1 MVQTACTHAHTHTQA
16 CIHPQEPLPRL
27 TVQDGGTVWQAD
39 GAPASS
45 LEKVGVGCLG
55 GTEPGQEQ
63 RPQTHAHTAC
73 PSSWHLW
80 GGVCLSRSQSLS
92 LSSSLCTDVSGAAA
106 SVRNGVRKGGGEG
119 ASPGRWEPQCHAPRL
134 PNSAGGRE
142 REGGA
147 TADGPR
153 AWALLPHPLPS
164 PPRPREME
172 RAQGW
177 GRLRDTRRGRERER
191 QSDGERE
198 IQERSGG
205 GGRGAAQRRETA

>member
-1 MVQTACTHAHTHTQA
+1 M
-16 CIHPQEPLPRL
+16 
-27 TVQDGGTVWQAD
+27 
-39 GAPASS
+39 
-45 LEKVGVGCLG
+45 G

-106 SVRNGVRKGGGEG
+106 SIRNGVRKGGGEG

-177 GRLRDTRRGRERER
+177 GRLRDTRRGREIER

-205 GGRGAAQRRETA
+205 GGGEQPREGKQPGTETGEMQREDGRPETVSPRQTGARHRERLTEARAGGGRPS

>member
-1 MVQTACTHAHTHTQA
+1 M
-16 CIHPQEPLPRL
+16 
-27 TVQDGGTVWQAD
+27 
-39 GAPASS
+39 
-45 LEKVGVGCLG
+45 G

-177 GRLRDTRRGRERER
+177 GRLRDTRRGREIER

-198 IQERSGG
+198 RQERSGG
-205 GGRGAAQRRETA
+205 GGRGAAQRRETAWNRDRGDAERRWEARDSLTKTDRSETQRETDRGQSRGRETELGKPGKEEWV